1 MTKPKPKTKTKTKTK
16 TKAKKPAAKKAA
28 PKKSGKAKGGM
39 KRSPKGTI
47 AGGMTRAK
55 DAHGNDVILLA
66 SGNPQIAKGDGP
78 APVKAYLAAMPGW
91 TRAVG
96 ARIDALVERAVP
108 GIAKAVK
115 YNSPLYG
122 IANNGWFL
130 SMHVFHRFV
139 RLAFLR
145 GVLLEP
151 MPPGP
156 STTKEARYFDIYDGD
171 AIDEAQ
177 FLDWVRQAASH
188 PGEKL

>member
-1 MTKPKPKTKTKTKTK
+1 MTKKPSAKQKPKT
-16 TKAKKPAAKKAA
+16 KKPAAK
-28 PKKSGKAKGGM
+28 PKAKGGM
-39 KRSPKGTI
+39 KRSAKGTI

-55 DAHGNDVILLA
+55 DANGNDVILLA

-96 ARIDALVERAVP
+96 TRIDRLVETAIPVVAR
-108 GIAKAVK
+108 AVK

-122 IANNGWFL
+122 IADNGWFL
-130 SMHVFHRFV
+130 SMHVFQRFV

-145 GVLLEP
+145 GVLLTP
-151 MPPGP
+151 MPPGT
-156 STTKEARYFDIYDGD
+156 SKTKEARYLDIYEND

-177 FLDWVRQAASH
+177 FLAWIRQAAQH